1 MFNTTDI
8 QNFRENQVQKIPKLN
23 GLYILRDWFKA
34 PLYSGASK
42 DTVRSRV
49 RRHLTSARSD
59 LISSCRISV
68 NEIAYVDFF
77 PVADD
82 QIDAAEKYLTTQLN
96 AHRPLFNSQVS
107 QNPDRV
113 EIPQG
118 ISYQILPTAEI
129 LRMKNN
135 PILVLSHQATMLKNV
150 IDYTINVKNNEA
162 MNRAIKTRTNFYNYH
177 LKHNTDY
184 KWPAK
189 QRKIFDLKVE
199 QFSEVL
205 SV

>member
-1 MFNTTDI
+1 MYNTENI
-8 QNFRENQVQKIPKLN
+8 QDYREQQVQNIPKQN

-77 PVADD
+77 PVQD
-82 QIDAAEKYLTTQLN
+82 QDIERAEKFLTTQLN
-96 AHRPLFNSQVS
+96 AHRPLFNSQVVA
-107 QNPDRV
+107 NPDRV
-113 EIPQG
+113 DIPAG
-118 ISYQILPTAEI
+118 ISYQILPTEEI
-129 LRMKNN
+129 QRMKSN

-150 IDYTINVKNNEA
+150 IDYTINVKNNDA
-162 MNRAIKTRTNFYNYH
+162 MNRAIKTRTNLYNYH
-177 LKHNTDY
+177 LNNNTDY
-184 KWPAK
+184 KWPHK
-189 QRKIFDLKVE
+189 NRKIFDLKVT
-199 QFSEVL
+199 L
-205 SV
+205 YNG